1 MSKKQLALALTC
13 ALSFSP
19 ARAIA
24 FRDNLALPVSLQQ
37 CLNNT
42 GTTMVYPRD
51 LNYDALSRPQNANYQ
66 PHPKVIVIPTSSEE
80 VAASVRCVAAE
91 KGEVKLSTRGGGH
104 SYAAYGVSGEVVV
117 DSSQMKKISFDDDK
131 KAVTVQFGQTL
142 GSLAVAMGRKGYALP
157 HGTCPGVG
165 IAGHSLGGGW
175 GFTSRKWGWL
185 VDHIVSLEFVDVE
198 GNIKLLSSSSA
209 GMDAELWW
217 ALRGAGANNFGIV
230 TSFTYAMEAAPTAVV
245 NYGISFSSKSDCAQV
260 LLAVQELGSIS
271 ADDPDGLPV
280 ELGGEVIITDAD
292 ATNFCSFTGQYLGE
306 RTTFLPVLDRLLGNL
321 ADRGVKPVNSTSYI
335 KEFDDWRDALTDLMG
350 SLDKPSTPQPY
361 YAQSLVDDG
370 APNYTSHRVENII
383 KAIQNAK
390 LAKDTENHVSF
401 DLNGPSSRTNIRPAS
416 SDTSFIHRDSL
427 FLVQIFSYKFPGFNN
442 TDGRD
447 QRLEKVN
454 NIADAIKQ
462 AKPSGQWHA
471 YQNYIDPYLDDFGQ
485 AYYGVNLERLKSLKA
500 VADPDMV
507 FDFPQGLGHA

>member
-1 MSKKQLALALTC
+1 MSKKQLSLALTC
-13 ALSFSP
+13 ALSFST

-24 FRDNLALPVSLQQ
+24 FRDNLTLPVSLQQ
-37 CLNNT
+37 CLNNS
-42 GTTMVYPRD
+42 GTTMVYPSD

-131 KAVTVQFGQTL
+131 KEVTVQFGQTL
-142 GSLAVAMGRKGYALP
+142 GPLAVAMGRKGYALP

-230 TSFTYAMEAAPTAVV
+230 TSFTYATEAAPAAVV

-280 ELGGEVIITDAD
+280 ELGGEVIISGAD

-321 ADRGVKPVNSTSYI
+321 ADRGVKPANSTSYI
-335 KEFDDWRDALTDLMG
+335 KEFDDWIDALTDLMG
-350 SLDKPSTPQPY
+350 SLDEPSTPQPY

-383 KAIQNAK
+383 DAIQNAK
-390 LAKDTENHVSF
+390 LVKDTDNHVSF
-401 DLNGPSSRTNIRPAS
+401 DLNGPGSRTNIRPTS
-416 SDTSFIHRDSL
+416 GDTSFIHRDGL

-447 QRLEKVN
+447 QGLEKIT
-454 NIADAIKQ
+454 NIADTIKQ

-500 VADPDMV
+500 FADPDMV